1 MYFLIKSTWLVYIW
15 KYHVDFTLNDSLVGK
30 GAELLGHLVFSI
42 LNSLIYCHYLPV
54 LQTLV
59 FCVWLLF
66 SLLVDCGAFSLSLKS
81 ESFTRI
87 NPVTLFLVI
96 LLVFCELFWSGD
108 AEHSLTHF
116 LLENLW
122 WWFLSICLQDSK
134 LVEVYFSL
142 LLLSVLSHTFH
153 YFSFPT
159 PFWKKF
165 WICCPCVS
173 KKVFCSLLF

>member
-1 MYFLIKSTWLVYIW
+1 MP
-15 KYHVDFTLNDSLVGK
+15 
-30 GAELLGHLVFSI
+30 
-42 LNSLIYCHYLPV
+42 YLPV
-54 LQTLV
+54 LQTKNLWPDQILV
-59 FCVWLLF
+59 SCVWLLF

-81 ESFTRI
+81 ESFTRT

-108 AEHSLTHF
+108 AEHSLTQESLHF

-122 WWFLSICLQDSK
+122 WLFLSVCFQDSK

-142 LLLSVLSHTFH
+142 LFLSVLSHTFH
-153 YFSFPT
+153 YLSFPT
-159 PFWKKF
+159 LFWKKF

-173 KKVFCSLLF
+173 NKVFCSLLF